1 LVFLTKTKHYRPC
14 GKILGS
20 ILKVKGSSPA
30 AEAGRDREK
39 GIKTKTPCG
48 LKNKLT
54 GNGVVLV
61 EHGAIDGAPAP
72 LREGVDGHEVGS
84 VLAVRV
90 E

>member
-1 LVFLTKTKHYRPC
+1 MVNYLAQSLRSRVQVLPLKTGETKQ
-14 GKILGS
+14 
-20 ILKVKGSSPA
+20 KGV
-30 AEAGRDREK
+30 RF
-39 GIKTKTPCG
+39 KTPCG

-61 EHGAIDGAPAP
+61 EHGAIDGTPAP
-72 LREGVDGHEVGS
+72 LRQRVDGHEIGS

>member
-1 LVFLTKTKHYRPC
+1 MVNYLAQSLRSRVQVLP
-14 GKILGS
+14 
-20 ILKVKGSSPA
+20 LKP
-30 AEAGRDREK
+30 EETEK
-39 GIKTKTPCG
+39 GIRTKTPCG
-48 LKNKLT
+48 IKNKLT